1 MGNLGDRIRSLRKKS
16 GLSMA
21 KLAEAINVR
30 SSNISDWGNGNSSPS
45 TVNLLALSTF
55 FNVTSDWLLT
65 GKEANNINPLLSYG
79 FKNLTEADKKD
90 LNTFIEFLIL
100 RRKKDV
106 HEVTYKEQINTV
118 YKSNLSKIVRE
129 EPTVY
134 LPILGDIATGVPIEG
149 IKVYK
154 GDLPNSF
161 IIRARGDSMID
172 ADIKDGD
179 LVIFKAQPKV
189 ENGEIA
195 LININGKSIIKYF
208 YLIGEECELRS
219 ANPAYPP
226 IKHPISEINIIGKFV
241 EVLEHK

>member
-1 MGNLGDRIRSLRKKS
+1 
-16 GLSMA
+16 MA

-30 SSNISDWGNGNSSPS
+30 SSNISDWENGNSSPS

-65 GKEANNINPLLSYG
+65 GKETNNINPLLSYG

-90 LNTFIEFLIL
+90 LDTFIEFLIL
-100 RRKKDV
+100 RREKDD
-106 HEVTYKEQINTV
+106 HEVTYKEQLNTV
-118 YKSNLSKIVRE
+118 YKNNLSTTVRE

-134 LPILGDIATGVPIEG
+134 LPILGDIARVPIEG
-149 IKVYK
+149 IKAYQ
-154 GDLPNSF
+154 GNLPNSF
-161 IIRARGDSMID
+161 IIRVRGNSMID

-195 LININGKSIIKYF
+195 LVKVNDESTIKYF
-208 YLIGEECELRS
+208 YLNNGECELRS
-219 ANPAYPP
+219 ANSAYPP
-226 IKHPISEINIIGKFV
+226 EKYSIDEIDIIGKFV
-241 EVLEHK
+241 KVLEHK